1 MKKFEVGPPAAKRHV
16 GRQKPVV
23 VDDGSSKR
31 KKVVVS
37 YPQKRMNLTNLLRN
51 STCQKMMN
59 PKSSNPNLLLHV
71 HVVSKFQKVGFRN

>member
-16 GRQKPVV
+16 GKRKPVV

-37 YPQKRMNLTNLLRN
+37 YPPQEDELD
-51 STCQKMMN
+51 
-59 PKSSNPNLLLHV
+59 
-71 HVVSKFQKVGFRN
+71 KVAKEQPFRR